1 MRMRVAS
8 LARADMDWALFAA
21 LVVRHRVFG
30 LVEHALR
37 SAGVTIPEPQRAAL
51 CDRAQRT
58 SWSELIMA
66 GELRAIQDDLRVGG
80 VQPTILKGLALSI
93 KAYGRLGLRYNR
105 DIDLLVPWSDVK
117 TACASLERRGY
128 ERIEPPA
135 SAGAAELERW
145 LRRQK
150 DLVYEHAAKK
160 LVVEIHWRLFDN
172 PHLLRFEDNGRRDTV
187 AISADFTVETLPA
200 DLDLIFVCAHGAHH
214 AWSRLKWIADVN
226 AIFAQMSPGDILR
239 VYRAARALN
248 VHRMVAQALI
258 LCGGLLGLAV
268 PAEVVADCRADWRI
282 RMLARVAAKIILAR
296 GATEIEETALGSTP
310 KNIAHYLLADG
321 ASYYL
326 NEVLFD
332 LTDLSGTRVGN
343 APLALVP
350 LIRVYLW
357 FARHVKM
364 GLKMPSKMKP

>member
-1 MRMRVAS
+1 
-8 LARADMDWALFAA
+8 
-21 LVVRHRVFG
+21 
-30 LVEHALR
+30 
-37 SAGVTIPEPQRAAL
+37 
-51 CDRAQRT
+51 
-58 SWSELIMA
+58 
-66 GELRAIQDDLRVGG
+66 
-80 VQPTILKGLALSI
+80 
-93 KAYGRLGLRYNR
+93 
-105 DIDLLVPWSDVK
+105 
-117 TACASLERRGY
+117 
-128 ERIEPPA
+128 
-135 SAGAAELERW
+135 
-145 LRRQK
+145 
-150 DLVYEHAAKK
+150 
-160 LVVEIHWRLFDN
+160 VVEIHWRLFDN

-258 LCGGLLGLAV
+258 LCGGLVGLAV